1 MVAEALLGLLL
12 FGWLMTSAPL
22 FWTVAVLAILLLP
35 PLLATLLDLAHK
47 PDDVVMDQHVAWV
60 LDSAGHRFI
69 GLLLTLAWLPHEAF
83 YSLEAILRTLWRM
96 VISRRRLLQWHP
108 SSEVARA
115 GGNQLGALV
124 RFMWFGPAL
133 ALVTAAV
140 LSLQRPSALVVA
152 LPLLLSWFVSPALA
166 WWASRPSRTV
176 DVRLS
181 AGQQQYLRRLARKTW
196 AFFETF
202 VGPGDN
208 WLPPDNVQEQPV
220 AVVAHRTSPTNMGLA
235 LLANLAA
242 RDFGYLGLGRLL
254 ERTTNT
260 LLHHAAHGAPSR
272 SFLQLVRHA
281 DAAAIGAALCFLG
294 GQRQP
299 GRAPADASRGPARPA
314 RRAAAVRA
322 FPAKDFATRSTWSRA
337 HPPARR
343 RRRPCSSCVGHWRR
357 WGVAFPIPLEMAAR
371 NLQAIARLAGGLL
384 DDQDWLPSPEA
395 AHGPRR
401 WGVRSRMRWTT
412 CCIMRP
418 GWMLARRRPARIHF
432 PA

>member
-1 MVAEALLGLLL
+1 M
-12 FGWLMTSAPL
+12 
-22 FWTVAVLAILLLP
+22 IRR
-35 PLLATLLDLAHK
+35 AT
-47 PDDVVMDQHVAWV
+47 
-60 LDSAGHRFI
+60 GCI

-152 LPLLLSWFVSPALA
+152 MPLLLSWLLSPALA
-166 WWASRPSRTV
+166 WWASRPSRAASKSGS
-176 DVRLS
+176 RPEQL
-181 AGQQQYLRRLARKTW
+181 QYLRRLARKTW

-202 VGPGDN
+202 VGPDDN

-260 LLHHAAHGAPSR
+260 LLTMQRMERHRGHFYNWYDTQTLQPLAPRYVSSVDSGNLAGAPA
-272 SFLQLVRHA
+272 H
-281 DAAAIGAALCFLG
+281 
-294 GQRQP
+294 
-299 GRAPADASRGPARPA
+299 ASRGLARTA
-314 RRAAAVRA
+314 RRAAAVRRSSW
-322 FPAKDFATRSTWSRA
+322 KDFATRWTWSRA
-337 HPPARR
+337 HSR
-343 RRRPCSSCVGHWRR
+343 G
-357 WGVAFPIPLEMAAR
+357 
-371 NLQAIARLAGGLL
+371 
-384 DDQDWLPSPEA
+384 EA
-395 AHGPRR
+395 ASPAVLELRQALESMGEARPDPAGDGGAQPAGDRPTRR
-401 WGVRSRMRWTT
+401 GACAT
-412 CCIMRP
+412 IRP
-418 GWMLARRRPARIHF
+418 
-432 PA
+432 